1 MSLPALLLVLAPGT
15 LAQYTVTQD
24 RSQAPAHEGEP
35 IQLNCSYTGTEY
47 SVHWYRQPQGGQP
60 RFVASLSSSRRDT
73 RENFTMSL
81 DIKTKSSFLYLN
93 SSRLEDSAVYLCA
106 MEHRARSNTFRLNH
120 VQFVKLRLSPG
131 GSSLALHCK
140 GTSSQTPTPASLGI
154 TSFGLPRPVFPT
166 GPEAHTL
173 SFGGSCQAEVH
184 QNLSA
189 VTREG
194 QNSSITCHYTTSD
207 FRSLQWFRQ
216 LPGGQPVSLLILA
229 SDGKQTKEPN
239 LTTELDKGKQLSSLH
254 IRESQLGD
262 AATYFCAVETQ
273 RVGWETY
280 NHTVVTHFVLL
291 GIPNA
296 SGLQTILFITFLAFY
311 LCTLLG
317 NLLILLAILAD
328 PRLHTPMYF
337 FLCNLSVLD
346 IGFSSISTPKFL
358 ANLWAKNRT
367 ISLGGCM
374 SQVFFYHFLGSTEC
388 LLYTAMAY
396 DRYVAICH
404 PLRYLLIM
412 NRRVCALLAAG
423 TWLTSSFH
431 ATILTSLT
439 FTLPYCGSNVVDYF
453 FCDIFPVIKLACADT
468 YIIETV
474 TFTDTGM
481 VPTTC
486 FLLILASYVRIVY
499 SVLKINSAEG
509 RRKAASTCASHL
521 AVVTLFFGP
530 CALVYTQPQ
539 LSKVLV
545 TPVQIFGNV
554 VTPMLNPA
562 IYTLRNKEVKAALRK
577 LRGGQTPAR

>member
-1 MSLPALLLVLAPGT
+1 SLPV
-15 LAQYTVTQD
+15 
-24 RSQAPAHEGEP
+24 SE
-35 IQLNCSYTGTEY
+35 S
-47 SVHWYRQPQGGQP
+47 
-60 RFVASLSSSRRDT
+60 
-73 RENFTMSL
+73 
-81 DIKTKSSFLYLN
+81 
-93 SSRLEDSAVYLCA
+93 
-106 MEHRARSNTFRLNH
+106 
-120 VQFVKLRLSPG
+120 
-131 GSSLALHCK
+131 
-140 GTSSQTPTPASLGI
+140 
-154 TSFGLPRPVFPT
+154 
-166 GPEAHTL
+166 
-173 SFGGSCQAEVH
+173 
-184 QNLSA
+184 
-189 VTREG
+189 
-194 QNSSITCHYTTSD
+194 
-207 FRSLQWFRQ
+207 
-216 LPGGQPVSLLILA
+216 VSLC
-229 SDGKQTKEPN
+229 
-239 LTTELDKGKQLSSLH
+239 LSQ
-254 IRESQLGD
+254 REMTNESYVG
-262 AATYFCAVETQ
+262 
-273 RVGWETY
+273 RV
-280 NHTVVTHFVLL
+280 NHTVVTHFILL

-328 PRLHTPMYF
+328 PCLHTPMYF

-358 ANLWAKNRT
+358 ANLWVRSRV
-367 ISLGGCM
+367 ISLGRCM

-388 LLYTAMAY
+388 LLYTVMAY
-396 DRYVAICH
+396 NRYVAICH

-412 NRRVCALLAAG
+412 NRRVCALLAAS
-423 TWLTSSFH
+423 TWITSSFH

-453 FCDIFPVIKLACADT
+453 FCDIFPVVQLACADT

-474 TFTDTGM
+474 TFTNTGM

-499 SVLKINSAEG
+499 SVLKINSGEG

-521 AVVTLFFGP
+521 VVVTLFFGP

-562 IYTLRNKEVKAALRK
+562 IYTLTNKEVKEALRK
-577 LRGGQTPAR
+577 LRGGQTPAC